1 MPAFVNWEGIAR
13 FLSVPVEEVR
23 SLKLKPLT
31 EEEIRAALEAGRQER
46 LASERRRPIR

>member
-1 MPAFVNWEGIAR
+1 MPAFVNWEGIAQ

-23 SLKLKPLT
+23 SLKLLT

-46 LASERRRPIR
+46 AAGTPRGKMKR